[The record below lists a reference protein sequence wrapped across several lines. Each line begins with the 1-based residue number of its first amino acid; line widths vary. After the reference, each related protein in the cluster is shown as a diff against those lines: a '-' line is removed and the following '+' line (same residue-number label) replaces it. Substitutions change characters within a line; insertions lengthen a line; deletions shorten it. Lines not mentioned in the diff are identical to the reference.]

1 MYDSRLPSFIT
12 ATDDDLQLLAADST
26 AIRLDHLATATYKL
40 LISGSQA
47 RRVVAIDFHYQE
59 RYIFWTDSLKKQ
71 VNR

>member
-1 MYDSRLPSFIT
+1 MTSFIA

-40 LISGSQA
+40 LISGSQVG
-47 RRVVAIDFHYQE
+47 RVLAIDFHYQE
-59 RYIFWTDSLKKQ
+59 RYVFWTDSEKKQ